1 MADVIAR
8 ESLFGTRAAGNR
20 FAIEVSVGRPSR
32 VDGLTVEEWTCPV
45 TLSPFFEGVRDVHG
59 NSSLQALCLAL
70 SLVIDSLE
78 QFKAGGG
85 SLTYEDG
92 AEYALW
98 SLSFTAAASRFGV
111 A

>member
-8 ESLFGTRAAGNR
+8 ESVFGERRGGTR
-20 FAIEVSVGRPSR
+20 FAIEVSVGQPFR
-32 VDGLTVEEWTCPV
+32 VDGVAVEEWMCPL
-45 TLSPFFEGVRDVHG
+45 TLSPLFGDVRNVHG

-70 SLVIDSLE
+70 SLAIDSLE
-78 QFKAGGG
+78 NFKADGG

-92 AEYALW
+92 TEYDLW
-98 SLSFTAAASRFGV
+98 SLSFTAAANRFGV